1 MQKQGTVTRW
11 DTARG
16 FGFIRSPD
24 TPADVFFHVRDF
36 RGAEPPRE
44 GLRVVFEEIHV
55 GGKGPRAMAVQAA
68 GAARATGNA
77 AQRTAAGNRQPPSAG
92 RARNPVAS
100 PRQSGNAPQPDAPGA
115 RSQQRAS
122 RTTAPS
128 RRGRPSAGGSAS
140 AGLALLLTT
149 LWLGL
154 IAWGIWAGRLPAGWT
169 LGAALGLNALTF
181 LAYAVDKNAAM
192 QRQWRIPEKHL
203 HLLSLA
209 GGWPGAWL
217 AQQSLRHKSQKAEFR
232 LTYWGTVVLHNAALA
247 AWVAGFI
254 HLP

>member
-55 GGKGPRAMAVQAA
+55 GGKGPRAMAVQTA
-68 GAARATGNA
+68 GGAGATGNA
-77 AQRTAAGNRQPPSAG
+77 AQRTGSAANPPPSAG
-92 RARNPVAS
+92 GARNPG
-100 PRQSGNAPQPDAPGA
+100 PGTRRSGNAPRQDAPGV

-154 IAWGIWAGRLPAGWT
+154 IAWGIWAGRLPLGWT
-169 LGAALGLNALTF
+169 LGAALGLNLLTF
-181 LAYAVDKNAAM
+181 AAYAIDKNAAM

-232 LTYWGTVVLHNAALA
+232 LAYWGTVVLHNAALA

>member
-1 MQKQGTVTRW
+1 
-11 DTARG
+11 
-16 FGFIRSPD
+16 
-24 TPADVFFHVRDF
+24 
-36 RGAEPPRE
+36 
-44 GLRVVFEEIHV
+44 VFEEIHV

-68 GAARATGNA
+68 GGASAAGGV
-77 AQRTAAGNRQPPSAG
+77 AQRTG
-92 RARNPVAS
+92 PVAS
-100 PRQSGNAPQPDAPGA
+100 PPAHAGRSRNPGPGPRRSGNAPQRDARDARNKPGVA
-115 RSQQRAS
+115 Q
-122 RTTAPS
+122 TTAPS

-140 AGLALLLTT
+140 AGLALLLTI

-181 LAYAVDKNAAM
+181 AAYAIDKNAAM

-232 LTYWGTVVLHNAALA
+232 LAYWGTVVLHNAALA
-247 AWVAGFI
+247 AWVAGVI

>member
-55 GGKGPRAMAVQAA
+55 GGKGPRAMAVQTA
-68 GAARATGNA
+68 GGAGATGNA
-77 AQRTAAGNRQPPSAG
+77 AQRTGSAANPPPSAG
-92 RARNPVAS
+92 GARNPGAN
-100 PRQSGNAPQPDAPGA
+100 PRRSGNAPQRDAPAA
-115 RSQQRAS
+115 RSQQEAP
-122 RTTAPS
+122 RTKATA
-128 RRGRPSAGGSAS
+128 RGGRPSPASAAS
-140 AGLALLLTT
+140 AGVALLLTI

-154 IAWGIWAGRLPAGWT
+154 IAWGIWAGRLPLGWT

-181 LAYAVDKNAAM
+181 AAYAIDKNAAM

-217 AQQSLRHKSQKAEFR
+217 AQQLLRHKSQKAEFR
-232 LTYWGTVVLHNAALA
+232 LAYWGTVVLHNAALA
-247 AWVAGFI
+247 AWMAGVI